1 MDGGEYSR
9 GLSEEI
15 VENTTNQIATDLKS
29 FDSDFYFVQEVDI
42 DGTRS
47 YHINEYDII
56 TQPFANKSK
65 VFAQNYDSPYL
76 LYPILEPHGKNQSG
90 LATMSNYKIVSSL
103 RRSLPIQGGFSKIV
117 DLDRCYNI
125 SRINT
130 ANGKELVL
138 INVHLSAYTTD
149 PTIAD
154 QQLAMLYADM
164 QAEYDKGN
172 YVICGGDFNKDLLGD
187 SASIF
192 GISGSN
198 YSWAQSFPFDS
209 LPKGFTLVA
218 PYDESNPIPSCRNA
232 DIPWNPETTF
242 QITIDGFIISNNVEC
257 IDSNVVDL
265 QFENSD
271 HNPVYMNFKL
281 K

>member
-1 MDGGEYSR
+1 
-9 GLSEEI
+9 
-15 VENTTNQIATDLKS
+15 
-29 FDSDFYFVQEVDI
+29 
-42 DGTRS
+42 
-47 YHINEYDII
+47 
-56 TQPFANKSK
+56 
-65 VFAQNYDSPYL
+65 
-76 LYPILEPHGKNQSG
+76 
-90 LATMSNYKIVSSL
+90 MSNYKIVSSL
-103 RRSLPIQGGFSKIV
+103 RRSLPIQGGFSKLV

-125 SRINT
+125 SRVST

-192 GISGSN
+192 GISGSD
-198 YSWAQSFPFDS
+198 YSWAQSFPFNY
-209 LPKGFTLVA
+209 LPDGFTLVA

-232 DIPWNPETTF
+232 DIPWDPETTF
-242 QITIDGFIISNNVEC
+242 QITVDGFIISNNVEC

-281 K
+281 IK

>member
-1 MDGGEYSR
+1 MELGH
-9 GLSEEI
+9 
-15 VENTTNQIATDLKS
+15 TT
-29 FDSDFYFVQEVDI
+29 
-42 DGTRS
+42 
-47 YHINEYDII
+47 
-56 TQPFANKSK
+56 
-65 VFAQNYDSPYL
+65 YL

-103 RRSLPIQGGFSKIV
+103 RRSLPIQDGFSKIV

-125 SRINT
+125 SRVST

-192 GISGSN
+192 GISGSA
-198 YSWAQSFPFDS
+198 YSWAQSFPFS
-209 LPKGFTLVA
+209 YLPDGFTLVA

-232 DIPWNPETTF
+232 DIPWDPETTF
-242 QITIDGFIISNNVEC
+242 QITVDGFIISNNVEC

-271 HNPVYMNFKL
+271 HNPVYMNCKL
-281 K
+281 IK